1 MLIAKHKIS
10 PTEFFCIAL
19 SVLMLALTASGI
31 PVFETLSL
39 YPIKIQDGEV
49 WRLLTANMVHFG
61 WAHTLMNL
69 AAFLLCCYAFFD
81 RYPIQQFIF
90 LLFVSFLSV
99 GLGIFFL
106 NPHYTPYAGLSGAIH
121 GLVAAGILLTRE
133 YPTWVRG
140 GAGILLVGKL
150 AHENSGYFEATG
162 LQKIIGTQIATESH
176 LYGALGGLTYALI
189 VTLVKKL
196 RGPKKEIFAK

>member
-19 SVLMLALTASGI
+19 SALMLALTASGI
-31 PVFETLSL
+31 SVFEALNL
-39 YPIKIQDGEV
+39 YATKIQEGEV

-90 LLFVSFLSV
+90 LLLISFLSV

-106 NPHYTPYAGLSGAIH
+106 NPLYTPYAGLSGAIH

-133 YPTWVRG
+133 YPVWLRWS
-140 GAGILLVGKL
+140 AGILLAGKL

-176 LYGALGGLTYALI
+176 LYGALGGLTY
-189 VTLVKKL
+189 TLLVACVKKL
-196 RGPKKEIFAK
+196 RAPKH